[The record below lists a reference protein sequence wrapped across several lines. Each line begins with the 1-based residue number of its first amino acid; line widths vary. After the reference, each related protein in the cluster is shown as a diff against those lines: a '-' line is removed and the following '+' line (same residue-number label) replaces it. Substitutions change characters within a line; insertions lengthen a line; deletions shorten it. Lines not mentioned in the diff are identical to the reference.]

1 MLKSLFAPSPA
12 KVAGRALY
20 ETLTEAA
27 RRPAFYAEAGA
38 PDTPE
43 GRFEVYVLHLV
54 LVVHRLKGEGAQ
66 AAAVSQGLFDAFVRG
81 LDDGLREMGV
91 GDLSVGKKMRK
102 LGEAIYGRMKSY
114 DAALA
119 GADPRAD
126 VEAVVA
132 RTVFAEAPNAGAASV
147 ADYLLAARAD
157 LAAQP
162 MEALLAGRVRFL
174 PFGAQEAAA

>member
-1 MLKSLFAPSPA
+1 
-12 KVAGRALY
+12 
-20 ETLTEAA
+20 
-27 RRPAFYAEAGA
+27 
-38 PDTPE
+38 
-43 GRFEVYVLHLV
+43 
-54 LVVHRLKGEGAQ
+54 
-66 AAAVSQGLFDAFVRG
+66 
-81 LDDGLREMGV
+81 MGV